1 MIRTYIAAGKTLEAF
16 HASDDFVRGIIG
28 PVGSGKTSACCCEI
42 VRRAHEQQPSPDGR
56 RRSRWAAIR
65 NTYGELRTTTL
76 KTWDHWFPQALGRFS
91 LEAPITHRLVTDQL
105 DIEVI
110 FLALDRPQDVAK
122 LLSLELTGGWLN
134 EAREIP
140 KAVMDA
146 LTARVGRYPPVSDGG
161 PSWSGVIMDGMPP
174 DTDHWLYRLAE
185 EDRPAGWSFFRQ
197 PAGDGDDA
205 ENLHNLVGG
214 AQYYERIK
222 AGKSDDWIKVYI
234 KGEYG
239 YVGDDRPVFGE
250 YLDATHCASEAI
262 APDTNYDLVLGI
274 DAGLEPACVI
284 LQQDN
289 RGRWL
294 AIAELVASDFGA
306 ERFGREL
313 NEILASWFPDWRPDR
328 MLAYADPAAGARS
341 QVDERAY
348 IDVLRE
354 VTGIPIRLA
363 PSNDIGLRLEAVR
376 GTLGRLIEGKPGFI
390 LSPACAE
397 LRKALAGRYCYRR
410 VQVGTDER
418 YEDKPCKNRFSHIA
432 DALQYALL
440 GSGMGREV
448 LGRKKRERVGPPPQR
463 AAMSSLGAG
472 VQRRAAR

>member
-1 MIRTYIAAGKTLEAF
+1 M
-16 HASDDFVRGIIG
+16 
-28 PVGSGKTSACCCEI
+28 
-42 VRRAHEQQPSPDGR
+42 
-56 RRSRWAAIR
+56 
-65 NTYGELRTTTL
+65 
-76 KTWDHWFPQALGRFS
+76 
-91 LEAPITHRLVTDQL
+91 
-105 DIEVI
+105 
-110 FLALDRPQDVAK
+110 
-122 LLSLELTGGWLN
+122 
-134 EAREIP
+134 
-140 KAVMDA
+140 
-146 LTARVGRYPPVSDGG
+146 
-161 PSWSGVIMDGMPP
+161 
-174 DTDHWLYRLAE
+174 YRLGE

-250 YLDATHCASEAI
+250 YLDATHCSPQAI
-262 APDTNYDLVLGI
+262 APDPNYDLVLGI

-313 NEILASWFPDWRPDR
+313 NELLASWFPDWRPDR

-376 GTLGRLIEGKPGFI
+376 GTLGRLIEGKPGFV

-410 VQVGTDER
+410 VQVGSDER
-418 YEDKPCKNRFSHIA
+418 YEDKPSKNRYSHVA

-448 LGRKKRERVGPPPQR
+448 LGRKKRERFGPPPQR
-463 AAMSSLGAG
+463 ATMASLSSG